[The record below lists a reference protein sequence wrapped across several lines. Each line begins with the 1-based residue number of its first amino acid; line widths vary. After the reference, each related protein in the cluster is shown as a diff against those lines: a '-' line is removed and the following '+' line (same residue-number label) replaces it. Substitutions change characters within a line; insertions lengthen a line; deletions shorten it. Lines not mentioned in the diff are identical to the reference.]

1 MLQKSSLK
9 LTSFK
14 LARSCLIK
22 NWVNLLKK
30 IKTWI
35 NCQHMNLNLQPQLR
49 LLKHK
54 MKLIIICR
62 KRNQQLSQDQSK
74 NCIQRIILKRI
85 CPRKRKVK
93 VKKERSQLNNQL
105 NSQQKSRQKRSQNHF
120 DVKRNLNSLIIT
132 INLKN

>member
-14 LARSCLIK
+14 LAHSCLIK

-30 IKTWI
+30 IKTRI

-49 LLKHK
+49 RLKHK

-62 KRNQQLSQDQSK
+62 KRSQQLSQDQSK

-85 CPRKRKVK
+85 CQRKKKVK
-93 VKKERSQLNNQL
+93 VKKERSQLNK
-105 NSQQKSRQKRSQNHF
+105 QQKSRQKRSQNHF
-120 DVKRNLNSLIIT
+120 DVKINLNSLIIT